1 MTIAIP
7 NHELFGPLIPSIDAA
22 CQARGIGVR
31 RCSLDECGELLL
43 ANMVEAA
50 LVSPLGYGAGV
61 GRVDYRIVS
70 GPCLSVQNY
79 THVYGADFSPGSSEL
94 STFHADEPSSYL
106 STMMRLT
113 MSEKFDVELRPV
125 DASQPADCR
134 IGQPPA
140 SSAQALDLG
149 EEWFYLAEAPLPIAL
164 WVIRVDAELP
174 DFDALVRE
182 AASLDAER
190 PVSEIVPMHAD
201 HAPREGA
208 ILYRWSESV
217 EEGLVAVLNALYFHQ
232 LLREIPA
239 VKLYGRD

>member
-7 NHELFGPLIPSIDAA
+7 DGSLFEPLTQNIEAVCA
-22 CQARGIGVR
+22 ARGIAVR
-31 RCSLDECGELLL
+31 RTSLDDCGELLL
-43 ANMVEAA
+43 ANLVEAA

-61 GRVDYRIVS
+61 GRVDYRIVG
-70 GPCLSVQNY
+70 GPCLSIQDY

-94 STFHADEPSSYL
+94 SSFDADEPSSYL

-113 MSEKFDVELRPV
+113 MSEKFDVELRQV

-140 SSAQALDLG
+140 STSQALDLG
-149 EEWFYLAEAPLPIAL
+149 EEWFDLAEAPLPIAL

-182 AASLDAER
+182 AAGPDAER

-217 EEGLVAVLNALYFHQ
+217 EEGLVAALNALYFHQ
-232 LLREIPA
+232 RLREIPA
-239 VKLYGRD
+239 VKLFGRD